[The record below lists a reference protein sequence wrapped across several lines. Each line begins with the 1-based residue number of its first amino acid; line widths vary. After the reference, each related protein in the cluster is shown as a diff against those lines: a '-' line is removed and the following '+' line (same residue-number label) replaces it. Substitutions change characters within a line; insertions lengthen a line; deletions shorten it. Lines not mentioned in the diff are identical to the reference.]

1 MSTLE
6 ERSFADSDDS
16 DRFAGTQAD
25 TLTSFVKTNAALVK
39 VTAERNALRATLAK
53 VAAIVA
59 DPDAALVVDRV
70 RAALGLR
77 EQAASETEPVSSPEL
92 YPRNSMA
99 VGSESMPN
107 TKFDPTVLYLT
118 AEIAKREDALGIYD
132 DEITRLHA
140 LLDAKDATIERVS
153 ALAAQW
159 EQEAPTCPCMTCLTN
174 RHHAERIRAAL
185 KGSS

>member
-1 MSTLE
+1 VSTLE

-107 TKFDPTVLYLT
+107 TNDHNDPEFGFDKT
-118 AEIAKREDALGIYD
+118 
-132 DEITRLHA
+132 
-140 LLDAKDATIERVS
+140 
-153 ALAAQW
+153 
-159 EQEAPTCPCMTCLTN
+159 
-174 RHHAERIRAAL
+174 AAL
-185 KGSS
+185 SDPGPERCLACNDPHCNAGKS

>member
-1 MSTLE
+1 MTTIQ
-6 ERSFADSDDS
+6 ERQ
-16 DRFAGTQAD
+16 QAD
-25 TLTSFVKTNAALVK
+25 QDDADRYLTPRSAL
-39 VTAERNALRATLAK
+39 TH
-53 VAAIVA
+53 
-59 DPDAALVVDRV
+59 
-70 RAALGLR
+70 
-77 EQAASETEPVSSPEL
+77 
-92 YPRNSMA
+92 
-99 VGSESMPN
+99 
-107 TKFDPTVLYLT
+107 DPTVLYLT